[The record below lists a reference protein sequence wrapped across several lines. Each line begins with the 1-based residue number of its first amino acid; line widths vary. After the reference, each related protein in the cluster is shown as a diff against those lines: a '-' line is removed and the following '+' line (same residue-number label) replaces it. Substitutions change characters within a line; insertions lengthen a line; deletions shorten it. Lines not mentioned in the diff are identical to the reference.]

1 MERKLD
7 VDEMRALNR
16 LREDKNKGIIS
27 VIKSY
32 NQFAEMD
39 CYIKRKVE
47 CYKEKDKYRFVIKL
61 DIKGDMINCRSCKN
75 ELCTQEGKDGI
86 VKEFEEKIY
95 KESYEFIN
103 KMQNEYKIDLLNLG
117 SVAAAKYGRQTGVN
131 WDDVV
136 SNSEIELDI
145 NMRLI
150 RGSRG
155 TF

>member
-1 MERKLD
+1 M
-7 VDEMRALNR
+7 
-16 LREDKNKGIIS
+16 
-27 VIKSY
+27 Y
-32 NQFAEMD
+32 
-39 CYIKRKVE
+39 
-47 CYKEKDKYRFVIKL
+47 
-61 DIKGDMINCRSCKN
+61 
-75 ELCTQEGKDGI
+75 QEGKDGV

-117 SVAAAKYGRQTGVN
+117 SVAAAEYGRHTGVN

-150 RGSRG
+150 RGARG